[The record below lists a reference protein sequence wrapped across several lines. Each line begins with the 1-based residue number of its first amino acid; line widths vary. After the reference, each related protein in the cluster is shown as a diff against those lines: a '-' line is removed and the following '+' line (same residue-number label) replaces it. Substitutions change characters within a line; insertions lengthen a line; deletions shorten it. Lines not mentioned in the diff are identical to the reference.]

1 MTRAADGY
9 GSGRGRRGI
18 AALVAAGA
26 AAGLLAACGS
36 DSSSSSPSAGTSLS
50 VAPNPSSFS
59 GSPPSAFAS
68 AAASISA
75 AAASGSAAAASFEA
89 SVSAYAAQ
97 HQERAVAAL
106 KGVEGSGNAV
116 SDVTLTGV
124 PLATSG
130 GLQAAVVNIVNST
143 RAPASYAV
151 QVDWR
156 DAAGQAVV
164 STVVGAE
171 NVGAGQ
177 PASPVSFS
185 RRPASDQL
193 TPVVVKAQRY

>member
-1 MTRAADGY
+1 MTRAARGY
-9 GSGRGRRGI
+9 GTARERGI
-18 AALVAAGA
+18 AALAAAGA
-26 AAGLLAACGS
+26 AVALLGACGS
-36 DSSSSSPSAGTSLS
+36 DSSGGSPSTGASLS
-50 VAPNPSSFS
+50 VPPNPSSFS
-59 GSPPSAFAS
+59 GSPRSAFAS

-75 AAASGSAAAASFEA
+75 ASASASAAAASFEA

-97 HQERAVAAL
+97 HQARAVAAL
-106 KGVEGSGNAV
+106 KGVEGTGNAV

-130 GLQAAVVNIVNST
+130 GIQAAVVNIVNST
-143 RAPASYAV
+143 SAPASYAV

-156 DAAGQAVV
+156 DTSGQAVV

-171 NVGAGQ
+171 NVAAGQ
-177 PASPVSFS
+177 SASPVSFS
-185 RRPASDQL
+185 RRPAADQL